1 MISLI
6 NKIWREPS
14 VSNPPGPRPRDTF
27 LAGFIILL
35 ALVEAIF
42 TDQITWRV
50 TSTVLIS
57 ALAFTLPW
65 RRIYPLLITVVAFA
79 STAMIQATAL
89 INDVH
94 WLGLKCNFYPL
105 ILTYTLVRWASGKHI
120 FCGLI
125 VAFSGVYFTVTA
137 TLDYTWLEYLGAS
150 VYLLVPAI
158 VAASIRLKN
167 AADQRAKEHIR
178 LAERDQLAR
187 QLHDTVAHHVSAIAI
202 QAQAGLAQAQINKEA
217 PLDALKVIE
226 EAASRTL
233 AEMRLIV
240 SALREDGLP
249 DRSPSATLK
258 DIKTLALNNQ
268 RALTTTVTIHGIL
281 EDVDTALAST
291 LYRISQEAIT
301 NANRHAVKA
310 DRLSITISGNQDTVH
325 LIAEDDGK
333 LVPNNVKMGLGLQGM
348 TERVKLLGG
357 SLDIG
362 PSHTQGWK
370 VEVSLPKKR

>member
-6 NKIWREPS
+6 NKIWRDPS

-178 LAERDQLAR
+178 LAERDQL
-187 QLHDTVAHHVSAIAI
+187 
-202 QAQAGLAQAQINKEA
+202 
-217 PLDALKVIE
+217 
-226 EAASRTL
+226 
-233 AEMRLIV
+233 M
-240 SALREDGLP
+240 
-249 DRSPSATLK
+249 
-258 DIKTLALNNQ
+258 
-268 RALTTTVTIHGIL
+268 IL
-281 EDVDTALAST
+281 
-291 LYRISQEAIT
+291 
-301 NANRHAVKA
+301 
-310 DRLSITISGNQDTVH
+310 
-325 LIAEDDGK
+325 
-333 LVPNNVKMGLGLQGM
+333 
-348 TERVKLLGG
+348 
-357 SLDIG
+357 
-362 PSHTQGWK
+362 
-370 VEVSLPKKR
+370 